1 MLASIFTFYPSRN
14 LQLLAQKFIQY
25 LVTNQ
30 NEENK
35 TLMKYLNEMIKKH
48 NYQVVDE
55 ITYLLFVLEFMG
67 LRYEMDDTKL
77 YHYQA
82 KEEETKSV
90 VIATKNKMRNFYQK
104 IMKMQEEEN
113 LEKLESTN
121 KMAKLFNIIYNLY
134 NGKTLE

>member
-1 MLASIFTFYPSRN
+1 
-14 LQLLAQKFIQY
+14 
-25 LVTNQ
+25 
-30 NEENK
+30 
-35 TLMKYLNEMIKKH
+35 MIKKH

-55 ITYLLFVLEFMG
+55 IAYLLFVLEFMG

-77 YHYQA
+77 YHYQDFIDLVYDLA

-104 IMKMQEEEN
+104 IMKTQEEEN
-113 LEKLESTN
+113 LEELESTN